1 MKIAVLIENTSAAP
15 ELKCEH
21 GLSFLIE
28 YNDKKYLLDAG
39 SSSAF
44 LDNAKTLGTS
54 LDNMECCIL
63 SHGHYDHSGGFYEY
77 LNQNKNVQVYAMESV
92 TGSYHSSKGGMHEIG
107 IPKPILDKHLD
118 HFKFING
125 VCALDDGIYLIPHGA
140 TGLDAIGKKA
150 GLFKKCG
157 EEYLPDDFAHE
168 LSLVFDTDKG
178 LVIFNSCSHA
188 GIMNIINEVTAALP
202 GKKIYAFLGGLHME
216 GKDGTRCFC
225 TFNKAEI
232 EEIADVLKNDV
243 GLQRLYTGHCTG
255 EDGFKLL
262 QKYLGNKIIKLT
274 TGMRIEF

>member
-1 MKIAVLIENTSAAP
+1 MKITVLIENTSADST
-15 ELKCEH
+15 LKCEH

-44 LDNAKTLGTS
+44 LDNAKTLDIS
-54 LDNMECCIL
+54 LDDVNTCFL

-77 LNQNKNVQVYAMESV
+77 LNLNKNVQVYAMESA

-107 IPKPILDKHLD
+107 IPKPILDKHLNR
-118 HFKFING
+118 FKFING
-125 VCALDDGIYLIPHGA
+125 VYELDDHIYLIPHGA
-140 TGLDAIGKKA
+140 AGLDAIGKKA

-168 LSLVFDTDKG
+168 LSLVFATDKG

-188 GIMNIINEVTAALP
+188 GIKNIINEVTTVLP
-202 GKKIYAFLGGLHME
+202 DKKIYAFLGGLHME

-225 TFNKAEI
+225 TFSEAEI
-232 EEIADVLKNDV
+232 EEIANILKNVD
-243 GLQRLYTGHCTG
+243 LQKLYTGHCTG
-255 EDGFKLL
+255 DDGFKLL
-262 QKYLGNKIIKLT
+262 QKYLDDKIIRLT
-274 TGMRIEF
+274 TGMRIEL